1 MQSAPSEAQRL
12 VFMSW
17 PGEQELEKQK
27 RLPTQT
33 PQGVEGA
40 PPVPGTAVDP
50 HSLFSQRAA
59 RTLSQPPKAVREDMR
74 HRTTTRQL
82 G

>member
-1 MQSAPSEAQRL
+1 LQSAPSEAQRL

-27 RLPTQT
+27 GLSTGTLQEGLTAT
-33 PQGVEGA
+33 PV
-40 PPVPGTAVDP
+40 TDTTVDP
-50 HSLFSQRAA
+50 HSLFSQHAA

-74 HRTTTRQL
+74 HRTTIRQL